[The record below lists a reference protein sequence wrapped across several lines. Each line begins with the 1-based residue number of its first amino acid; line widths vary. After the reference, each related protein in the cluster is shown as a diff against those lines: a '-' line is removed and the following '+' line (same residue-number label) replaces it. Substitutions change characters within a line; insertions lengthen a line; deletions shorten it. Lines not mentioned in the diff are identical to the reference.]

1 MHPYAVQGDILPLLS
16 DSTTSTPEPK
26 KSKSEPSLSEIQEN
40 IMRCINERVNGLE
53 ELLRANT
60 VSIEAL
66 KKTTEF
72 LFNEVK
78 DVQDDMKHVK
88 NDLKMVHEISDVHG
102 KKMSEIDSRLNDVE
116 RYKRRSHLRLY
127 GLAERA
133 AKDIKAQV
141 VDICCEVLP
150 EHTSKIQQEVD
161 IVHRLGRKIEGN
173 ATRGRTVIIQFLSRS
188 SAYLKAKE
196 LRFGENLTS
205 MDKAI
210 HKELWPK
217 VEAAR
222 QVGKKAY
229 FVGVRAFVDGKEI
242 FP

>member
-1 MHPYAVQGDILPLLS
+1 MG
-16 DSTTSTPEPK
+16 
-26 KSKSEPSLSEIQEN
+26 
-40 IMRCINERVNGLE
+40 
-53 ELLRANT
+53 
-60 VSIEAL
+60 IEAL
-66 KKTTEF
+66 KKRTEF

-78 DVQDDMKHVK
+78 DVKDDMNK

-116 RYKRRSHLRLY
+116 RYKRRWHLRLY

-133 AKDIKAQV
+133 SEDIKAQV
-141 VDICCEVLP
+141 GDICCEVLP

-188 SAYLKAKE
+188 LRDMIWKAAKSSAYLKAKE
-196 LRFGENLTS
+196 LRFGADLTS

-210 HKELWPK
+210 RKELWPK

-242 FP
+242 SP